1 MTRSWIP
8 SSHLTPCP
16 KRNAFWLVTTAAS
29 NLQSVLAPAAPP
41 TASCH
46 QHPHI
51 HPSSSITAPDRTN
64 TLCWH
69 AVYSEAGQCPGGPR
83 EDAHVIVSCH
93 DEFSKLP
100 GSCHVTALS
109 NVNKVG
115 IWSNPEGLETLKGK
129 AFWNVLE
136 KCTWMTWNK
145 VFSARMSS
153 PSEQIGQEMT
163 GKQDHNLFF
172 FEHWKA
178 TCCNPAY
185 NQISQ
190 EETHQSSVL

>member
-8 SSHLTPCP
+8 PSHLTPCP
-16 KRNAFWLVTTAAS
+16 KCNAFWLVTTAAS
-29 NLQSVLAPAAPP
+29 DLQSVLAPAAPP

-46 QHPHI
+46 QHPHQ
-51 HPSSSITAPDRTN
+51 HSTRQN
-64 TLCWH
+64 KHTLLTRSLLRGSAMPW
-69 AVYSEAGQCPGGPR
+69 GPH
-83 EDAHVIVSCH
+83 EDAHIIVSCH
-93 DEFSKLP
+93 DEFSKLL
-100 GSCHVTALS
+100 GSCHITALS

-115 IWSNPEGLETLKGK
+115 VWSNPEGLETLKGK

-178 TCCNPAY
+178 TCCNLAY